1 VQPVLV
7 VVGGVDT
14 QDSVEV
20 SASED
25 EDAIEAV
32 TAEVR
37 TQRSANAFALGART
51 GVQVNPDPVGA
62 KDPWGAETRPAL
74 SARSAGVAV
83 ASAFPSSE
91 AAFAC
96 VDALLRRLSVVCVA
110 GAARPGRS
118 FEGA

>member
-1 VQPVLV
+1 MPPSGGGDLERTVWPVLV

-37 TQRSANAFALGART
+37 TQHSANAFALGART
-51 GVQVNPDPVGA
+51 GVQVNPIPSVRKTA
-62 KDPWGAETRPAL
+62 TH
-74 SARSAGVAV
+74 ARSGFCVQAMNSSRRV
-83 ASAFPSSE
+83 ASE
-91 AAFAC
+91 MKK
-96 VDALLRRLSVVCVA
+96 RT
-110 GAARPGRS
+110 
-118 FEGA
+118 

>member
-1 VQPVLV
+1 LPPSSGGDLERTVQPVLV

-37 TQRSANAFALGART
+37 TQRSANAFALSART
-51 GVQVNPDPVGA
+51 GVRVNPDPVGA

-83 ASAFPSSE
+83 ASAFPVGAENSIS
-91 AAFAC
+91 C
-96 VDALLRRLSVVCVA
+96 SRVV
-110 GAARPGRS
+110 GG
-118 FEGA
+118 